1 MFGGYVQRCMF
12 DRLRA
17 GWVDMWEGWEKGMAR
32 YLETGHD
39 GNGGLDLPTSYF
51 LPSYSTGGKGLPV
64 AIKALP
70 LVHSLMS
77 FGSASWSRVGLLKGK
92 IIGRSTCLAISLTT
106 SSVKA
111 LGLVEV
117 PISTCGLTSLTTER
131 RS

>member
-1 MFGGYVQRCMF
+1 MGGY
-12 DRLRA
+12 L
-17 GWVDMWEGWEKGMAR
+17 EGMEK
-32 YLETGHD
+32 EDSQVSEIGHN
-39 GNGGLDLPTSYF
+39 GNGGLNLPTSYF

-70 LVHSLMS
+70 FVHSLIS

-106 SSVKA
+106 SSVKV

-117 PISTCGLTSLTTER
+117 PISTCGLTPLTTER